1 MTALI
6 KKYLKGDFVIWAVF
20 TLLCI
25 VSIVEMYSALST
37 LAFKASNHS
46 APMMRHFSFL
56 ALGAIIAYFVHLL
69 PYRVIRIFAYAGL
82 LFSVVTLIIVP
93 FVGVKENDAARWIS
107 IFGIQ
112 FQPSEFA
119 KLSLIIFAADFI
131 SRIKDTVNDENKYFR
146 ILLIITGVIC
156 ALILREN
163 FSTAVL
169 LFAVVYLM
177 MYIGRISL
185 KKLGILAAVMIATAV
200 FGYLTLKAIPEDK
213 LPGFLD
219 RASTWVNR
227 IDRKFEKTDPELEYV
242 MTDENMQVLHGKI
255 AVARGGITG
264 VMPGNSVQ
272 RDFLPQAYSDFIY
285 AIIIEETGLIGGV
298 IVILLYMIL
307 LYRAGRIATMSK
319 TVFPAILVIGLS
331 LMIVMQALVSMA
343 VATSLGPVTGQPM
356 PLISRGG
363 TSILITSI
371 YFGILLGVT
380 RQIKEDNLP
389 KTEVLIEEDDD

>member
-6 KKYLKGDFVIWAVF
+6 RKYLKGDFVIWAVF
-20 TLLCI
+20 TLLCL

-37 LAFKASNHS
+37 LAFKASSHS
-46 APMMRHFSFL
+46 APMLRHFTFL
-56 ALGAIIAYFVHLL
+56 LGGAVIAYLVHLL
-69 PYRVIRIFAYAGL
+69 PYKVVRIFAYAGL
-82 LFSVVTLIIVP
+82 LFSVITLVIVP
-93 FVGVKENDAARWIS
+93 FVGVKENDAARWIE

-131 SRIKDTVNDENKYFR
+131 SRIKDTSNDENKYFR
-146 ILLIITGVIC
+146 ILLGITAVIC

-185 KKLGILAAVMIATAV
+185 KKLGILAAVMIASAV
-200 FGYLTLKAIPEDK
+200 FGYFILKAIPEDK

-242 MTDENMQVLHGKI
+242 LTDENLQVLHGKI

-298 IVILLYMIL
+298 VVILLYMIL

-389 KTEVLIEEDDD
+389 KTEVLIEEEE